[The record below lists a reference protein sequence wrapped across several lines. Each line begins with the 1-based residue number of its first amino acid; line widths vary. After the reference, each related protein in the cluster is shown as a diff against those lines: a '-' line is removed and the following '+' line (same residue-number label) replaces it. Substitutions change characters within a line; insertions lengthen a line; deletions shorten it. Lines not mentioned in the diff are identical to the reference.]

1 MLHPGSCKQS
11 VPPALAIFDES
22 TIVAILSY
30 FPKRQDAAGFLQ
42 VVSNWWI
49 VSNSKQKIHGRNRL
63 GNAGVP
69 LDNKPQFLRA
79 LADWITEWQECKLP
93 NCERFQLSAQTS
105 DALTR
110 TLRCRAALIEDLL
123 ETQQYEYVLTARFQ
137 SDPLEKR
144 YGQYRQMSGGRFLV
158 SLREVRSSEKILKLK
173 SLIKAGCDFADAQ
186 SDDSSKTQIEISR
199 TIKREIEK
207 MPIDYLVLDEN
218 SREVATYVAGF
229 IAKQTIP
236 YTKDC
241 CGHLLVGESEDDKY
255 IQLMMRGGLQ
265 FPSQALCDYV
275 CSSFAVLDAI
285 NLTLMKYPLKAR
297 FAAEIAL
304 QTVELSTE
312 FFCDY
317 HKELVLKKINR
328 TISNVFYNNERKSRT
343 AAETDDKVREFKR

>member
-1 MLHPGSCKQS
+1 MQRY
-11 VPPALAIFDES
+11 
-22 TIVAILSY
+22 LSITNPSSY
-30 FPKRQDAAGFLQ
+30 D
-42 VVSNWWI
+42 
-49 VSNSKQKIHGRNRL
+49 
-63 GNAGVP
+63 
-69 LDNKPQFLRA
+69 RA

-93 NCERFQLSAQTS
+93 NYEKFQLLAQTS
-105 DALTR
+105 DALMR
-110 TLRCRAALIEDLL
+110 TLRCQAALIEDLL

-137 SDPLEKR
+137 SDPLEKCF
-144 YGQYRQMSGGRFLV
+144 GQYRQMSGGRFLV

-173 SLIKAGCDFADAQ
+173 SLIKAGCYFADAQ

-207 MPIDYLVLDEN
+207 MSIDNLELDEN

-241 CGHLLVGESEDDKY
+241 CGHLLVEESEDDKY
-255 IQLMMRGGLQ
+255 IQLMSRGGLQ

-297 FAAEIAL
+297 FAAEIAI
-304 QTVELSTE
+304 QTVELSPE

-317 HKELVLKKINR
+317 HKELVLKKKNDR
-328 TISNVFYNNERKSRT
+328 TISNVFYNNERKSGT
-343 AAETDDKVREFKR
+343 AAETDDKVREFKRLKRQK